1 MRRSDGAVAAQLLA
15 MAGLLW
21 PGRGRWRLPW
31 PVTAGAVAV
40 TAAGAALGAAGLRAQ
55 GAQLTPRVAPPAGA
69 GLLTD
74 GPYRVSRHP
83 VYAGLLI
90 GAAGWAVLRRRP
102 EPLLAWAALAAV
114 LHLKTDLEERS
125 LRARFGAAYDDYAAR
140 TPRMLGRAGR

>member
-1 MRRSDGAVAAQLLA
+1 VQRSDGVVAAQLLA

-21 PGRGRWRLPW
+21 PGRGRWRLPG

-55 GAQLTPRVAPPAGA
+55 GTRLTPRVEPPAGA
-69 GLLTD
+69 GLLTE

-114 LHLKTDLEERS
+114 LHVKTQLEEHS
-125 LRARFGAAYDDYAAR
+125 LRARFGSAYDDYASR